1 MAGRIRK
8 KSACPKMD
16 SPEIAVA
23 DDVIHRTWRLP
34 QPPKAA
40 SHNCPFR
47 SGTLPVMKLPW
58 VVAALVL
65 TALSFGVPAQVAS
78 TTYWLLLKQDG
89 HTWCGY
95 ADMAEFT
102 SDVKNRTPTESARA
116 TYASDKLIEVTYQVA
131 PESGDWVVVDKY
143 TPANDQLILRRA
155 NSLAQDNL
163 RIIEETSIHG
173 GRVEPFHILSTTT
186 LDGTKA
192 EAPSN
197 IDLPSV
203 SVITDLSK
211 TAFLTV
217 VAEMRRQSIS
227 KLCRAR
233 G

>member
-1 MAGRIRK
+1 MHSSGIDPRENSSHCRSQAELRVKLRLSDHSRTPYAQMAGRIRK

-143 TPANDQLILRRA
+143 TPANDQLI
-155 NSLAQDNL
+155 
-163 RIIEETSIHG
+163 
-173 GRVEPFHILSTTT
+173 GRPTI
-186 LDGTKA
+186 
-192 EAPSN
+192 
-197 IDLPSV
+197 
-203 SVITDLSK
+203 
-211 TAFLTV
+211 
-217 VAEMRRQSIS
+217 
-227 KLCRAR
+227 AR
-233 G
+233 C

>member
-1 MAGRIRK
+1 
-8 KSACPKMD
+8 
-16 SPEIAVA
+16 
-23 DDVIHRTWRLP
+23 
-34 QPPKAA
+34 
-40 SHNCPFR
+40 
-47 SGTLPVMKLPW
+47 MKLPW

-65 TALSFGVPAQVAS
+65 TALSFGAPAQVAS
-78 TTYWLLLKQDG
+78 TTYWLLSKQDG

-116 TYASDKLIEVTYQVA
+116 TYASDKLIEVTY
-131 PESGDWVVVDKY
+131 KF

-163 RIIEETSIHG
+163 RIVEETFIHG

-192 EAPSN
+192 EAPSS

-211 TAFLTV
+211 TPFLAA

>member
-1 MAGRIRK
+1 
-8 KSACPKMD
+8 
-16 SPEIAVA
+16 
-23 DDVIHRTWRLP
+23 
-34 QPPKAA
+34 
-40 SHNCPFR
+40 
-47 SGTLPVMKLPW
+47 MKLPW

-65 TALSFGVPAQVAS
+65 TALSCAASAQVAS

-95 ADMAEFT
+95 TDMAEFT

-116 TYASDKLIEVTYQVA
+116 TYAFDKLIEVTYQVGS
-131 PESGDWVVVDKY
+131 ESGDWVVVDKCM
-143 TPANDQLILRRA
+143 PANDQLILRRA

-173 GRVEPFHILSTTT
+173 GRVEPFHVLSTTT

-192 EAPSN
+192 EAPSSV
-197 IDLPSV
+197 DLPSV

-211 TAFLTV
+211 TPFLTV
-217 VAEMRRQSIS
+217 VAEMRQQSIS
-227 KLCRAR
+227 KLCRTR